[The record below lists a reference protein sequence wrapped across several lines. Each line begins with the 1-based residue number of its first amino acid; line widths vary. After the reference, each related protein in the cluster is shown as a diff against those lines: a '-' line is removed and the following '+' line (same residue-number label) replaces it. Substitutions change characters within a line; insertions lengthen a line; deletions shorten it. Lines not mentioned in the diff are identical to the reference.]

1 MSNFF
6 RDFLTENEIKTYIE
20 RASPHLFRSTHGTNK
35 LGREQ
40 SSSTSS
46 HLRTSKQFW
55 VKEDLDFLPYSQD
68 DEVIVPLATKVS
80 HRIQNATLMNVF
92 NLNGGEAFQVA
103 NYGIAGQYSQHYDA
117 ASGFYEFEFL
127 RISIFNLA
135 KFAESKKMKICVH
148 KIFISSGKHVTNFR
162 VLACQ

>member
-1 MSNFF
+1 M
-6 RDFLTENEIKTYIE
+6 ENEIKTYIE

-92 NLNGGEAFQVA
+92 TLNGGEAFQVA

-117 ASGFYEFEFL
+117 APGFYEFEFL

-135 KFAESKKMKICVH
+135 KLAESKKMKIDL
-148 KIFISSGKHVTNFR
+148 FT
-162 VLACQ
+162 

>member
-1 MSNFF
+1 M
-6 RDFLTENEIKTYIE
+6 ENEIETYIE
-20 RASPHLFRSTHGTNK
+20 QASPHLFRSTHGTNK